1 MPDNNHIISFCQKEK
16 KKKKTIA
23 AVLKADD
30 ASLPVGAP
38 LQINHARTAFAC
50 TATLTQMSDV

>member
-1 MPDNNHIISFCQKEK
+1 MPDNNHIISFCQKE

-38 LQINHARTAFAC
+38 PQINHARAAFAC
-50 TATLTQMSDV
+50 TATLTQTSDV